1 VSFVSFVFVSFVFVL
16 DVCGWMMLVLLLE
29 EWIVCL
35 MDEVFVC
42 LLCWWVF
49 FFVVLLRLRLA
60 LLLCG

>member
-1 VSFVSFVFVSFVFVL
+1 MSFVSFVFVSFVFVL

-42 LLCWWVF
+42 FCVGGCF

>member
-1 VSFVSFVFVSFVFVL
+1 MSFVSFVFVSFVFVL

-35 MDEVFVC
+35 MDEMFVC
-42 LLCWWVF
+42 FLCWWVF

>member
-1 VSFVSFVFVSFVFVL
+1 MGRFVCVVSFVSFVSFVFVSFVFVL

-42 LLCWWVF
+42 FCVGGCF
-49 FFVVLLRLRLA
+49 FLW
-60 LLLCG
+60 CC

>member
-1 VSFVSFVFVSFVFVL
+1 MSFVSFVFVSFVFVL

-42 LLCWWVF
+42 FCVGGCF
-49 FFVVLLRLRLA
+49 FLW
-60 LLLCG
+60 CC